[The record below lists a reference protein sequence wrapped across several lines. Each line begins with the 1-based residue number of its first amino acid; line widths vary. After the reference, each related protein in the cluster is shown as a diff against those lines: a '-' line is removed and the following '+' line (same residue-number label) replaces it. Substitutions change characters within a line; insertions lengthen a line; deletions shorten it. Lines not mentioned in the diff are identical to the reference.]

1 MVTKLTWVTLLALIL
16 VLLSYNHLLN
26 RESSSESLKDYD
38 LSDSVIVISRMEY
51 KDKLY
56 GFWLGQCIANWT
68 GLVTEMDKI
77 GNIGDIKTGE
87 FYTMKDWGRPD
98 LPNIW
103 SKTPSDISDLI
114 DFVFVDD
121 GDVWGADDDTD
132 IEYIY
137 QNLHYNNRTSIL
149 TGEQIKDG
157 WLKHIRKEEENYL
170 WVSNQSAFDL
180 MQAGVI
186 PPETSLPE
194 NNPYYEMIDA
204 QLTTEIF
211 GLFAPARPDIGLKIS
226 ELPIRTTAR
235 YNAEWIAQFYVIMH
249 SLAAYD
255 IKSITIKE
263 RLNWMAE
270 KARKHLPNNSYSAK
284 MFDFVKRNY
293 EIGIPWEETRDMV
306 YEKYQVRQED
316 GYDITSKNLH
326 CNGCFAAGINFASS
340 IISLLYGEGDIKRTI
355 KIGSLCGWDSDNPT
369 STWGGLIGFM
379 IGKDG
384 IEESFG
390 RTFSSDFNIHRTRIG
405 FPNDGLDSFDNM
417 AQMGVFV
424 IDRIVQE
431 QMGGRIDLDNGLW
444 YVPHMDVDL
453 FLDLPN

>member
-16 VLLSYNHLLN
+16 VLLSYNHLSN

-157 WLKHIRKEEENYL
+157 WLKHIRKKEEKIL
-170 WVSNQSAFDL
+170 NQ
-180 MQAGVI
+180 
-186 PPETSLPE
+186 
-194 NNPYYEMIDA
+194 
-204 QLTTEIF
+204 
-211 GLFAPARPDIGLKIS
+211 
-226 ELPIRTTAR
+226 
-235 YNAEWIAQFYVIMH
+235 
-249 SLAAYD
+249 
-255 IKSITIKE
+255 
-263 RLNWMAE
+263 
-270 KARKHLPNNSYSAK
+270 
-284 MFDFVKRNY
+284 
-293 EIGIPWEETRDMV
+293 
-306 YEKYQVRQED
+306 
-316 GYDITSKNLH
+316 
-326 CNGCFAAGINFASS
+326 
-340 IISLLYGEGDIKRTI
+340 
-355 KIGSLCGWDSDNPT
+355 
-369 STWGGLIGFM
+369 
-379 IGKDG
+379 
-384 IEESFG
+384 
-390 RTFSSDFNIHRTRIG
+390 
-405 FPNDGLDSFDNM
+405 
-417 AQMGVFV
+417 
-424 IDRIVQE
+424 
-431 QMGGRIDLDNGLW
+431 
-444 YVPHMDVDL
+444 
-453 FLDLPN
+453 